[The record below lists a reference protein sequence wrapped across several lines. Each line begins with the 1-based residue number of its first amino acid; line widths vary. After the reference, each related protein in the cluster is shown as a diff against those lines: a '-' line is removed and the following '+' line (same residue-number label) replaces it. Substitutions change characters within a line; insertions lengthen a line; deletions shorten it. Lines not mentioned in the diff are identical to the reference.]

1 MRAEGHVCNR
11 RRENGDIEA
20 PQAVIQLERVK
31 GEEYHIGHMHT
42 HIHYRSVIFFYYNVL
57 CFYVHEACSFFFY
70 QNTNTLQFKIIVF
83 YFNIFL
89 NRIYLCDGK
98 AEYLVI

>member
-1 MRAEGHVCNR
+1 MRAEGRVCNR

-42 HIHYRSVIFFYYNVL
+42 HIHYRSVYFFIIMFYAFMFMKPAFFLIKIQIHYNL
-57 CFYVHEACSFFFY
+57 
-70 QNTNTLQFKIIVF
+70 K
-83 YFNIFL
+83 
-89 NRIYLCDGK
+89 
-98 AEYLVI
+98 